1 MEHLVL
7 KEKAYRI
14 IKERLLRME
23 FEPGSRI
30 REDRLAEEIS
40 MSRTPV
46 REAVNRLT
54 AEGFIQQIPRR
65 GLFFVRLEPDEI
77 KDLLDV
83 REALETLAIEKCIQR
98 ISAKQLAV
106 LEGIL
111 DETEAALT
119 KSNFSFCN
127 ELDSRFHG
135 EIARISGNKKLHSYC
150 SDLEDYMHIAR
161 AQEKVTQT
169 LKKTTCALEEHRV
182 IVECI
187 KKKDLAGAR
196 KAVLAN
202 IMSMRRNLG
211 IQLA

>member
-14 IKERLLRME
+14 IKKKLLRME

-30 REDRLAEEIS
+30 REDHFAEEIS

-54 AEGFIQQIPRR
+54 AEGFIQHIPRR
-65 GLFFVRLEPDEI
+65 GLFFIKLEPDEI

-83 REALETLAIEKCIQR
+83 REALEALAIEKCIQR
-98 ISAKQLAV
+98 ITPEQLAV
-106 LEGIL
+106 LESIL
-111 DETEAALT
+111 DEIEEAVAEN
-119 KSNFSFCN
+119 NFSFCN

-135 EIARISGNKKLHSYC
+135 EIARISGNKKLLSYC

-161 AQEKVTQT
+161 AQEKVTHT
-169 LKKTTCALEEHRV
+169 RKKTTCALQEHRL

-202 IMSMRRNLG
+202 IMSMRKNLG
-211 IQLA
+211 LQLA